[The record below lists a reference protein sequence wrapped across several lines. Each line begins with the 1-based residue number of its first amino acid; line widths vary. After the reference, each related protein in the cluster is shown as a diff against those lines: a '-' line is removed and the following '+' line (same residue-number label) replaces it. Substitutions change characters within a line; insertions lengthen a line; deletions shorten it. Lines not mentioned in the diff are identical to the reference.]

1 VEKAMRWVEE
11 RIQKAI
17 EAGEFENL
25 RGKGQRIEWDE
36 NPFAPPEWQ
45 LAFHL
50 LRSNG
55 FTLPWIE
62 TRREL
67 LAEMAE
73 LRCQT
78 ARLRETPPTD
88 LRRGEESAQ
97 LEKKIGELNQR
108 IRRYNISAPLAH
120 FQLPVLDCKAEL
132 EGSQ

>member
-78 ARLRETPPTD
+78 ARLRETPLTD

>member
-1 VEKAMRWVEE
+1 VEEAMRWVED

-17 EAGEFENL
+17 ESGEFENL
-25 RGKGQRIEWDE
+25 RGKGKPIEWDE

-67 LAEMAE
+67 LAEIAE
-73 LRCQT
+73 LRRQ
-78 ARLRETPPTD
+78 AKRLRETPLPD
-88 LRRGEESAQ
+88 IRRGKESAQ
-97 LEKKIGELNQR
+97 LERKIGELNQR

-120 FQLPVLDCKAEL
+120 FQLPILDCKAEL

>member
-1 VEKAMRWVEE
+1 MRWVEE

-67 LAEMAE
+67 LAEIAE
-73 LRCQT
+73 LRRQ
-78 ARLRETPPTD
+78 AAHLRETPPTD

>member
-1 VEKAMRWVEE
+1 MRWVEE

-17 EAGEFENL
+17 EAGQFENL
-25 RGKGQRIEWDE
+25 PGKGKRIEWDE

-67 LAEMAE
+67 LAEITE
-73 LRCQT
+73 LRCQM
-78 ARLRETPPTD
+78 ANLREISPTD
-88 LRRGEESAQ
+88 LRWGEESTRI
-97 LEKKIGELNQR
+97 EKQVAELNQR
-108 IRRYNISAPLAH
+108 IRRYNISVPLVH
-120 FQLPVLDCKAEL
+120 FQLPILDCKAEL
-132 EGSQ
+132 EGSR

>member
-1 VEKAMRWVEE
+1 MRWVEE

-17 EAGEFENL
+17 EAGQFENL
-25 RGKGQRIEWDE
+25 PGKGKRIEWDE

-67 LAEMAE
+67 LAEIAE
-73 LRCQT
+73 LRCQ
-78 ARLRETPPTD
+78 AACHRETPLTD
-88 LRRGEESAQ
+88 LGWGEASAR
-97 LEKKIGELNQR
+97 LEKQIAELNQR
-108 IRRYNISAPLAH
+108 IRRYNISVPLAH
-120 FQLPVLDCKAEL
+120 FQLPILDCKAEL
-132 EGSQ
+132 EGS

>member
-1 VEKAMRWVEE
+1 MRWVEE
-11 RIQKAI
+11 RIQEAT

-25 RGKGQRIEWDE
+25 RGKGKPIEWDE

-67 LAEMAE
+67 MAE
-73 LRCQT
+73 IAEARRLA
-78 ARLRETPPTD
+78 ARLREAPPTD
-88 LRRGEESAQ
+88 LRWGEESAQ
-97 LEKKIGELNQR
+97 LEKQIAELNQR
-108 IRRYNISAPLAH
+108 IRRYNISVPLAH
-120 FQLPVLDCKAEL
+120 FQLPILDCKAEL